1 MNMKSVLVFGA
12 GFAGGWAAR
21 SVADSPQGVG
31 VKLLVIAMNAKER
44 VGRWAAVERE
54 RLEDMMAEA
63 RTRVEADTSAQEAD
77 TSAQDEATNG
87 SGPQTRTVNGQA

>member
-1 MNMKSVLVFGA
+1 MASSFRSVLAFGV

-21 SVADSPQGVG
+21 SLSDSPQGVG
-31 VKLLVIAMNAKER
+31 VKLLEVAMNTKER

-63 RTRVEADTSAQEAD
+63 RSKVEPDISLVNGAANHKKT
-77 TSAQDEATNG
+77 G
-87 SGPQTRTVNGQA
+87 SGSKIRSMNGDA

>member
-1 MNMKSVLVFGA
+1 MASNFRSVLAFGV

-21 SVADSPQGVG
+21 SLSDSPQGVG
-31 VKLLVIAMNAKER
+31 VKLLEVAMNTKER

-63 RTRVEADTSAQEAD
+63 KSKVEPDISLVNGAANQKKT
-77 TSAQDEATNG
+77 G
-87 SGPQTRTVNGQA
+87 SGQKIRSMNGDA

>member
-1 MNMKSVLVFGA
+1 MNMKSVLTFGL

-21 SVADSPQGVG
+21 SLADSPQGVG
-31 VKLLVIAMNAKER
+31 VKLLEIAINAKER

-63 RTRVEADTSAQEAD
+63 RSRVEPDISGSTSG
-77 TSAQDEATNG
+77 SNEATNS
-87 SGPQTRTVNGQA
+87 SGAATRTVNGQA